1 MDVQAVAKKYG
12 QRSLGFIACTKLGQI
27 IVQLLEDEEH
37 GELLR
42 FVAVIEQYHADDE
55 RLSKVAKILRREPEF
70 H

>member
-1 MDVQAVAKKYG
+1 MDVQAVAQKYG

-42 FVAVIEQYHADDE
+42 FVAVIEQYHADDDGV
-55 RLSKVAKILRREPEF
+55 LKLTHDLRREPEF